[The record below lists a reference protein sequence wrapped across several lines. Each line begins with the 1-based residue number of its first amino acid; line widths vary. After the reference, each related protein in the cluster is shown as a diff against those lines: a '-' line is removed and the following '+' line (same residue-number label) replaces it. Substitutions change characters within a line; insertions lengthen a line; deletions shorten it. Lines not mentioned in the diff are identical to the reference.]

1 MECGRTPEP
10 LRHLLNVTAE
20 DKPGEYITCI
30 EAMTLLP
37 FRDFE
42 TDMNTLFNAIQKGAI
57 NSFIDDEEGVRKV
70 RKLDVLRLAAFLGVH
85 R

>member
-1 MECGRTPEP
+1 VECGRTPEP

-20 DKPGEYITCI
+20 DKPGEYIKFL

-37 FRDFE
+37 SRDFE
-42 TDMNTLFNAIQKGAI
+42 TDVNTLFNAIQKGAV

-70 RKLDVLRLAAFLGVH
+70 RKLDVLRLAAFLEVH